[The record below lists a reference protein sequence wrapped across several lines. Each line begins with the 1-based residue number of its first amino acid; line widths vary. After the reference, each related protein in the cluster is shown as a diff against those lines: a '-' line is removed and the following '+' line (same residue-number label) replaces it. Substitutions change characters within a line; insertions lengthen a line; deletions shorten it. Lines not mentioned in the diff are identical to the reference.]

1 VGASFTAQLD
11 AFEDLSREARA
22 AIDDGGA
29 RKLFP
34 RLGAEW
40 AGNKPEL
47 EREWPLYMEGR
58 NEDDNSA
65 E

>member
-1 VGASFTAQLD
+1 MV
-11 AFEDLSREARA
+11 SRSEARA
-22 AIDDGGA
+22 VIDQGGA

-40 AGNKPEL
+40 AGNKPAL
-47 EREWPLYMEGR
+47 EREWLLYMEGR
-58 NEDDNSA
+58 NEDNDSA